1 MKISRK
7 LVLILV
13 VVMLLALAVPTVA
26 SAAGA
31 SECGAGYGALHKYLA
46 MSGLTGR
53 VHFPGI
59 DHTGAAGI
67 CGVGVGAGG

>member
-7 LVLILV
+7 LILV
-13 VVMLLALAVPTVA
+13 LVLTLVLLFAFTTIA

-31 SECGAGYGALHKYLA
+31 SDCGAGYGALHKFLA
-46 MSGLTGR
+46 NSGLTGR

-67 CGVGVGAGG
+67 CSVGVGG

>member
-7 LVLILV
+7 LILV
-13 VVMLLALAVPTVA
+13 LVLTLVLLFAFTTIA

-31 SECGAGYGALHKYLA
+31 SECGAGYGELHKFLA
-46 MSGLTGR
+46 TNGLTGR
-53 VHFPGI
+53 AHFPGI

-67 CGVGVGAGG
+67 CGVGIGR